1 MGVIKSRTEV
11 DNNVMH
17 INRTVISD
25 DRGELEVISNK
36 DCLVY
41 TVSWMQ
47 IISLDLSTHNNNPS
61 EIP

>member
-1 MGVIKSRTEV
+1 MGVIKSRAEV
-11 DNNVMH
+11 DNNVVH

-36 DCLVY
+36 DRLVY

-47 IISLDLSTHNNNPS
+47 IISLDLFTHNNNP
-61 EIP
+61 

>member
-1 MGVIKSRTEV
+1 VIKSRTEV

-36 DCLVY
+36 DRLVY

-47 IISLDLSTHNNNPS
+47 IISLDLFTHNNNPS
-61 EIP
+61 ELP